1 MTETKQYYGILT
13 NLQTGSPIRPA
24 TCEEWLI
31 SVRLVQGGQPE
42 GAFLADDGQEVFV
55 AGVGENEPRCICGAP
70 ADHAEHLQQLIAE
83 EDRQLLTAEQVDEL
97 RRIAVDLSV
106 EHKRNPWTGPEA
118 AYLAAIEYMA
128 GRTNVR
134 KCTQKLE
141 VARARKE
148 AAQSAE
154 LMVIHVRDAAML
166 AALRGYT
173 GDDVWRDVVRPHE
186 DYVPG
191 SWRSDPAQFCLTC
204 GSRFWGAT
212 DGQWHR

>member
-13 NLQTGSPIRPA
+13 DLQTGAPIRPA

-31 SVRLVQGGQPE
+31 SVRLMQGGQPE

-55 AGVGENEPRCICGAP
+55 AGVGEPRCICGAP
-70 ADHAEHLQQLIAE
+70 AGHEEHLQQLAPV
-83 EDRQLLTAEQVDEL
+83 DDLSPEQVDEL
-97 RRIAVDLSV
+97 RRIAAQLGV

-134 KCTQKLE
+134 TCTQKLE
-141 VARARKE
+141 VARARQE

-154 LMVIHVRDAAML
+154 LMVIRVRDAAML

-173 GDDVWRDVVRPHE
+173 GDDVWRDVIRPHE

-191 SWRSDPAQFCLTC
+191 SWRSDQFCLTC
-204 GSRFWGAT
+204 GSRFWAT